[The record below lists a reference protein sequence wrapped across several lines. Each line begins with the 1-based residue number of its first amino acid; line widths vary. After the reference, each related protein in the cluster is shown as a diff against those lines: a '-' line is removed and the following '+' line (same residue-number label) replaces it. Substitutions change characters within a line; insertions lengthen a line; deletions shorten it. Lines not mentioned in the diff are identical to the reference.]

1 MRIAAA
7 TPTPTPA
14 PVAAGDVLG
23 LEGGGAVS
31 AAGVFVV
38 VVDGSGEVRLGAEE
52 LSVCDTAVAGAP
64 RLETLN
70 SSPRYVAVATSTGL
84 GAEKVNCDMV
94 QHVRLVL
101 S

>member
-38 VVDGSGEVRLGAEE
+38 VDGSGEVRLGAEE

-64 RLETLN
+64 RLETLK